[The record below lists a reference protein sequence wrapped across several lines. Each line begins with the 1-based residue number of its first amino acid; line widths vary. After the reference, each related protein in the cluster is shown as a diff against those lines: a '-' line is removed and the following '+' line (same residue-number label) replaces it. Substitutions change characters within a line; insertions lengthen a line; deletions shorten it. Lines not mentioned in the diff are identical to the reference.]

1 MSQKTGVDV
10 CFTFDTTGSMY
21 PCLTQVRR
29 NVKETVRRLFRDIP
43 NLRIAIIAHGDYCD
57 AKTTYVTKTL
67 DFSSD
72 AEHICRFVESVGAT
86 GGGDSPECYELVLRE
101 SRSLHWKAGS
111 LKALVLIGDDVPH
124 EKDYPSNTKR
134 IDWRNEL
141 DLLLEAGIRVY
152 GVHAMPGIRMHS
164 KRFYEEIARKT
175 NGYYLT
181 LDQFAAVTDIVL
193 AVCYQQESQET
204 LTAFQKEV
212 QDGKRMSRNMARVF
226 QTLGGSPIVEED
238 SKGLEVVPLGRF
250 QVLDV
255 DTDQSIRN
263 FVETQGLIFEKGHG
277 FYEFMKTET
286 VQEKKEVVLVDRRTG
301 DMFSGDKARDMV
313 GLPAGVRG
321 RIKPTVLDRYTVFI
335 QSTSYNRKLI
345 GGTRFLYEVQDI

>member
-1 MSQKTGVDV
+1 MNKGNGVDV

-29 NVKETVRRLFRDIP
+29 NVKETVRRLFHDIP

-57 AKTTYVTKTL
+57 AGRTYVTKKF

-72 AEHICRFVESVGAT
+72 MESICRFVENVSAT
-86 GGGDSPECYELVLRE
+86 GGGDAPECYELVLHE
-101 SRSLHWKAGS
+101 SRSLQWQAGN

-124 EKDYPSNTKR
+124 EKNYTLNTGR

-152 GVHAMPGIRMHS
+152 GVHAIPGIREHS
-164 KRFYEEIARKT
+164 KKFYEEIARKT

-181 LDQFAAVTDIVL
+181 LDQFAAITDIVL
-193 AVCYQQESQET
+193 AICYQQNGEQR
-204 LTAFQKEV
+204 LTAFQQEV
-212 QDGKRMSRNMARVF
+212 QDGKRMSRNMASVF
-226 QTLGGSPIVEED
+226 QTLGGKAVLVRD
-238 SKGLEVVPLGRF
+238 NDGLEVVPPGRF

-263 FVETQGLIFEKGHG
+263 FVEAQGLIFKAGRG

-286 VQEKKEVVLVDRRTG
+286 IQEKKEVVLVDKNTG
-301 DMFSGDKARDMV
+301 DMFSGNKARNMI
-313 GLPAGVRG
+313 GLPIGVRG
-321 RIKPTVLDRYTVFI
+321 RLKPSTLDQYAVFV

-345 GGTRFLYEVQDI
+345 GKTRFLYEVQDV